1 VLDHGAP
8 AAPVQLLAGAMLAS
22 LYAEAFGV
30 LGIPFTQHDPDTVIH
45 GLRLVA
51 EALA

>member
-1 VLDHGAP
+1 
-8 AAPVQLLAGAMLAS
+8 VQLLAGAMLAS

-30 LGIPFTQHDPDTVIH
+30 LGIPIVQHDPDSVIH

-51 EALA
+51 EALR